1 MRSSSAAH
9 RRESR
14 RSTERW
20 LAVLLLGIS
29 LSLGAQTQSEP
40 PNGVLLVAKPGMVDP
55 NFRETVVL
63 VSQTPDGS
71 TVGVILN
78 RPTPQKHEKTG
89 DPLGV
94 GGPVM
99 REVLVA
105 LYRSERQPHAAA
117 FHVLKGVYLT
127 MHPQNIEPLL
137 GKRGQRYRLFMGFS
151 GWAPGQLESELAR
164 DGWFVQP
171 ANEDLL
177 FRSETKELWEELV
190 RKARGRVAT
199 R

>member
-1 MRSSSAAH
+1 MTAWLVSLMLAA
-9 RRESR
+9 
-14 RSTERW
+14 
-20 LAVLLLGIS
+20 
-29 LSLGAQTQSEP
+29 EP
-40 PNGVLLVAKPGMVDP
+40 ANGVLLVAKPSLVDP

-63 VSQTPDGS
+63 VTQTADAS

-78 RPTPQKHEKTG
+78 RPTSMKHDKTG
-89 DPLGV
+89 ETLHF

-99 REVLVA
+99 REVMVA
-105 LYRSERQPHAAA
+105 LWRSERAPEAAA

-127 MHPQNIEPLL
+127 MHPRNIDALEMEA
-137 GKRGQRYRLFMGFS
+137 QTSYRLFMGFA

-164 DGWFVQP
+164 DDWFVLP
-171 ANEDLL
+171 ASAEVI
-177 FRSETKELWEELV
+177 FRKNTSGMWEELV

>member
-1 MRSSSAAH
+1 M
-9 RRESR
+9 
-14 RSTERW
+14 
-20 LAVLLLGIS
+20 
-29 LSLGAQTQSEP
+29 
-40 PNGVLLVAKPGMVDP
+40 LLVAKPGMVDP
-55 NFRETVVL
+55 NFSETVVL
-63 VSQTPDGS
+63 VTQTPDAS

-78 RPTPQKHEKTG
+78 RPTPQKHEKSG
-89 DPLGV
+89 DALYF

-105 LYRSERQPHAAA
+105 LFRAERQPEAAA

-137 GKRGQRYRLFMGFS
+137 AQRAGNYRLFTGFS

-164 DGWFVQP
+164 DGWFVLP
-171 ANEDLL
+171 ASAELV
-177 FRSETKELWEELV
+177 FRKDTSGMWEELV
-190 RKARGRVAT
+190 RKARGRVAM

>member
-1 MRSSSAAH
+1 MTGWILS
-9 RRESR
+9 
-14 RSTERW
+14 
-20 LAVLLLGIS
+20 LLLTAAVH
-29 LSLGAQTQSEP
+29 AQVEP
-40 PNGVLLVAKPGMVDP
+40 PNGVLLVAKPELVDP

-78 RPTPQKHEKTG
+78 RPTPRRHETSG
-89 DPLGV
+89 DPVGF

-105 LYRSERQPHAAA
+105 LYRSERQPEAAA
-117 FHVLKGVYLT
+117 FHVLRGVYLT

-137 GKRGQRYRLFMGFS
+137 EKDSDRSSHRLFMGFS

-164 DGWFVQP
+164 EGWFVLP
-171 ANEDLL
+171 ASAEIL
-177 FRSETKELWEELV
+177 FRKDSSGMWEELV
-190 RKARGRVAT
+190 RKARGRVAM